1 MWKRNS
7 QSHSTDLIHLD
18 FHSNIL
24 FTTHTGIS
32 RDNFTLKIHLKF
44 LKHYWKRVNCVFQS
58 DIWPPVLESLGLLRW
73 FSSLKKQKNVCLPIQ
88 ETRVQSLGWGGYPG
102 GGNGNPLQ
110 DSCLGNPMDRGAWWA
125 AVHGVAKESDMTQR

>member
-18 FHSNIL
+18 FHGNIL
-24 FTTHTGIS
+24 FTTHIGIL
-32 RDNFTLKIHLKF
+32 RDNFTLKIRLKF
-44 LKHYWKRVNCVFQS
+44 LKRYWKRVNCVFQS

-73 FSSLKKQKNVCLPIQ
+73 FNSLKKQKNVCLPIQ
-88 ETRVQSLGWGGYPG
+88 ETWVRSLGWEGYPG

-110 DSCLGNPMDRGAWWA
+110 YSCLGNPMDRGAWRA
-125 AVHGVAKESDMTQR
+125 TVHGVAKESDMT